1 MYMIIKVY
9 NDLETKL
16 LSKIVGDD
24 IEQIK
29 EEYSTDGWLY
39 MRHYIKNNIVT
50 RSQKFNRFGDVIS
63 HGNYIDGL
71 LHGMGCAYDHQ
82 NHQWIKSP
90 HFDSGKVHGLAVV
103 FDVNHEIIFY
113 GWMFNNVMKKEEHI
127 CHPFLKDEF
136 SAVQKYEHIDK
147 KMMKRIYDLLDGGE
161 NVVPVEL

>member
-1 MYMIIKVY
+1 MIIKVF
-9 NDLETKL
+9 NDLETQL
-16 LSKIVGDD
+16 ISKIVGNER
-24 IEQIK
+24 EQIK
-29 EEYSTDGWLY
+29 EEYSADGTLY

-90 HFDSGKVHGLAVV
+90 HFQNGKVYGLAAV
-103 FDVNHEIIFY
+103 FDENHEIIFY

-127 CHPFLKDEF
+127 FHPFLIEEYK
-136 SAVQKYEHIDK
+136 AVQKYEHKDK
-147 KMMKRIYDLLDGGE
+147 KMMKQIFDLLDGEE
-161 NVVPVEL
+161 NVVPIEL

>member
-1 MYMIIKVY
+1 MTIESHWNVVAASYHICS
-9 NDLETKL
+9 DT
-16 LSKIVGDD
+16 SSHKI
-24 IEQIK
+24 
-29 EEYSTDGWLY
+29 
-39 MRHYIKNNIVT
+39 
-50 RSQKFNRFGDVIS
+50 
-63 HGNYIDGL
+63 GN
-71 LHGMGCAYDHQ
+71 
-82 NHQWIKSP
+82 
-90 HFDSGKVHGLAVV
+90 VEV

>member
-1 MYMIIKVY
+1 MIIKVY

-16 LSKIVGDD
+16 LSKIVGNER
-24 IEQIK
+24 EQIK
-29 EEYSTDGWLY
+29 EEYSADGTLY

-90 HFDSGKVHGLAVV
+90 HFQNGKVYGLAAV
-103 FDVNHEIIFY
+103 FDENHEIIFY
-113 GWMFNNVMKKEEHI
+113 GWMFNSIMKKEEHVY
-127 CHPFLKDEF
+127 HPFLIEEYK
-136 SAVQKYEHIDK
+136 AVQIYEHIDK
-147 KMMKRIYDLLDGGE
+147 IMMKQIFDLLDGEE
-161 NVVPVEL
+161 NVGPIEL